1 MLVRAATAIALL
13 ASFVAAL
20 LLLEPP
26 WLAVLVG
33 AILAAAAFEWARLA
47 GCGTAGSAGYAAGAA
62 TLWFALALAPAL
74 TDLALFLASGFWIA
88 LAPVWLVRG
97 YLPRA
102 RSVRLALGLPVL
114 LPAATAML
122 ALGRMELLALL
133 GLVWVADSAAYF
145 TGRVLGRRK
154 LAPALSP
161 GKTWEGAL
169 GAVFACLIYAIILAM
184 SVPGL
189 RAQVQGASWILYL
202 GGVVFLCASS
212 IVGDLFESAVKRSA
226 GAKDSGTLL
235 PGHGGVLDRIDSVT
249 AALPLGALLLRH
261 SGLP

>member
-1 MLVRAATAIALL
+1 LLVRAATAIALL
-13 ASFVAAL
+13 ASFIAAL

-26 WLAVLVG
+26 WFAALVG
-33 AILAAAAFEWARLA
+33 AILAVAAFEWARLA
-47 GCGTAGSAGYAAGAA
+47 GCRGAGCAGYAAGAVS
-62 TLWFALALAPAL
+62 LWFALALAPAL
-74 TDLALFLASGFWIA
+74 TDAMLLLAAGFWIA
-88 LAPVWLVRG
+88 LAPAWLVRG

-102 RSVRLALGLPVL
+102 RAVRLALGLLVL
-114 LPAATAML
+114 LPAAAAML

-145 TGRVLGRRK
+145 SGRLLGRHK

-169 GAVFACLIYAIILAM
+169 GAVFACAIYAIILAM

-212 IVGDLFESAVKRSA
+212 ILGDLFESAVKRDA

>member
-1 MLVRAATAIALL
+1 LLVRAATALVLL
-13 ASFVAAL
+13 TSFVAAL
-20 LLLEPP
+20 LLLDPA
-26 WLAVLVG
+26 WFAALVG

-47 GCGTAGSAGYAAGAA
+47 GCGGAGGAAYAAGAA
-62 TLWFALALAPAL
+62 SLWFALPLVPVVADAM
-74 TDLALFLASGFWIA
+74 LFLAFGFWIA
-88 LAPVWLVRG
+88 VAPAWLARG
-97 YLPRA
+97 YLPRGRVA
-102 RSVRLALGLPVL
+102 RLALGALVL
-114 LPAATAML
+114 LPAATAMRVL
-122 ALGRMELLALL
+122 DRGELLALL
-133 GLVWVADSAAYF
+133 GLVWIADSAAYF
-145 TGRVLGRRK
+145 AGRTLGRRK

-169 GAVFACLIYAIILAM
+169 GAVLACVIYAIILAL

-189 RAQVQGASWILYL
+189 RGQVQGASWIFYL
-202 GGVVFLCASS
+202 AGAVFLCASS
-212 IVGDLFESAVKRSA
+212 IIGDLFESAIKRGA

>member
-1 MLVRAATAIALL
+1 LLVRAATAIVLL

-20 LLLEPP
+20 LLLDPA
-26 WLAVLVG
+26 WFAVLVG
-33 AILAAAAFEWARLA
+33 AILAGAAFEWARLA
-47 GCGTAGSAGYAAGAA
+47 GCGTSGGVGYAAGAA
-62 TLWFALALAPAL
+62 AVWLVLSLIPGLADAMLFVAL
-74 TDLALFLASGFWIA
+74 GFWIA
-88 LAPVWLVRG
+88 VAPAWLARG

-102 RSVRLALGLPVL
+102 RASRLVLGLLVL
-114 LPAATAML
+114 LPAATAMGV
-122 ALGRMELLALL
+122 LGRGELLALL
-133 GLVWVADSAAYF
+133 GLVWIADSAAYF
-145 TGRVLGRRK
+145 AGRALGRHK

-169 GAVFACLIYAIILAM
+169 GAVLACVIYAIILAM

-189 RAQVQGASWILYL
+189 RGQVQGASWILYL
-202 GGVVFLCASS
+202 AGAVFLCASS
-212 IVGDLFESAVKRSA
+212 IIGDLFESAVKREA
-226 GAKDSGTLL
+226 GAKDSGQLL